1 MPDTRLIIY
10 QVFPRLL
17 TNLNDT
23 CIPGGTLQQNG
34 SGKFNDYTYELLSDI
49 KSLGVNAIWYTGY
62 WKWPPRPISALTALK
77 RIIHMW

>member
-49 KSLGVNAIWYTGY
+49 KSLGVNAIWYTGVLEMAT
-62 WKWPPRPISALTALK
+62 KTDFSAYGIE